1 MVDNVKILFS
11 NDSVCGNDACF
22 HTLEEF
28 LSFLLCNDV
37 KIAEV
42 KSKIDEV
49 EETLAYSLYDF
60 INFYKKTKNVCNES
74 LNIYNEELLSK
85 QNGEFTEVINQFV
98 RMNKD
103 GKCLRAMLVALGYKS
118 TGREDDYYM
127 SLSKAL
133 EIFQTSILIH
143 DDIIDNADKRR
154 GQDTI
159 PVSYEKQYNKP
170 INLNSSFE
178 GKKHNFGNSMGLC
191 IGDLGFYL
199 ANEILL
205 DAYSEDKNFGRLFK
219 YYNDI
224 VIKTCKGEM
233 LDVIL
238 PFKEE
243 FFETDNNL
251 EDKIMEI
258 YRLKTAWYSVIG
270 PYCLGMIL
278 GGASSS
284 LVKEMEDILLDA
296 GVAFQIKDDILGV
309 YGDEKNIGKST
320 NSDIGE
326 YKQTILYSYVMNTEY
341 KEELLKYYGKNLEY
355 EDLEVVKQIFNDS
368 GAREYAE
375 NKMKELFD
383 NCINKVDNLSFM
395 SNELKSILKGF
406 ILFLQIRTK

>member
-1 MVDNVKILFS
+1 MIDNVRVLFT
-11 NDSVCGNDACF
+11 NKDVYDNYVCFNK
-22 HTLEEF
+22 LED
-28 LSFLLCNDV
+28 FLLFLLGNNIKV
-37 KIAEV
+37 IEV
-42 KSKIDEV
+42 KSEIDAV
-49 EETLAYSLYDF
+49 SPKCAFALSAF
-60 INFYKKTKNVCNES
+60 INFYKELKSKCNKS
-74 LNIYNEELLSK
+74 LDAYNEELLSK
-85 QNGEFTEVINQFV
+85 QDGEFKEIAEQFI

-103 GKCLRAMLVALGYKS
+103 GKCLRAMLVALGYRSAGK
-118 TGREDDYYM
+118 DDEYYM

-159 PVSYEKQYNKP
+159 PVAYKKIYVNPSR
-170 INLNSSFE
+170 INDSFE
-178 GKKHNFGNSMGLC
+178 DKRHNFSNSMGIC

-205 DAYSEDKNFGRLFK
+205 DEYSEDKNFGRLFK
-219 YYNDI
+219 YYNDV

-258 YRLKTAWYSVIG
+258 YRLKTAWYSAIG

-278 GGASSS
+278 GGASSN
-284 LVKEMEDILLDA
+284 VIKEMEDILLDA
-296 GVAFQIKDDILGV
+296 GVAFQIKDDLLGV

-320 NSDIGE
+320 NSDINE
-326 YKQTILYSYVMNTEY
+326 YKQTILYSYVMKTEY
-341 KEELLKYYGKNLEY
+341 KDELLKYYGKNLSMD
-355 EDLEVVKQIFNDS
+355 DLDYVKEIFDKS

-375 NKMKELFD
+375 NKMKELFT
-383 NCINKVDNLSFM
+383 CCTTKIDNLSWM
-395 SNELKSILKGF
+395 SSELKDILTGF